1 MDFFKRIK
9 ALKIIRI
16 LEMYHLLLQVKLVVF
31 LPAEV
36 LSILFLLLSFIHIH
50 SD

>member
-16 LEMYHLLLQVKLVVF
+16 LEMYHLLLQVKLVV